1 MRGPER
7 SNSRP
12 ATGAATPAASAVNEY
27 IETTRARSQ
36 PKLSEIGSRK
46 TVKLSTRPRPST
58 DSAKQ
63 RASTLSAVRTG
74 ARDSDAVFAASEFWS
89 MRIMERLSAAKS
101 SGFGRIRLCRPE
113 QDVAL
118 LAKRK
123 LDHAFRRKM
132 RRRQRHLLVSNGDVV
147 DAETAALDLPPRLA

>member
-1 MRGPER
+1 M
-7 SNSRP
+7 
-12 ATGAATPAASAVNEY
+12 
-27 IETTRARSQ
+27 ETTRARSQ

-63 RASTLSAVRTG
+63 RASTFSAVRTG
-74 ARDSDAVFAASEFWS
+74 ARDSEAVFAASESWS
-89 MRIMERLSAAKS
+89 MRIMERLSAAKN

-113 QDVAL
+113 QDVPF

-123 LDHAFRRKM
+123 LDHTFRGKVRS
-132 RRRQRHLLVSNGDVV
+132 R
-147 DAETAALDLPPRLA
+147 